1 LPIAAVQVVVGIWNI
16 RIPEVLNLITNVPE
30 EISREVTSSEHVLWA
45 GQPKQGVVFRG
56 SDAFL
61 IPFSLL
67 WGGFAFFWEASVL
80 QAPTAPGFFPLF
92 GIPFVCVG
100 IYLIVG
106 RFFADAK
113 QRSRTFYAITNE
125 RILIIS
131 GLFSR
136 RVKSLNLRTL
146 ADLSISEGSNGEG
159 SISFGGGSPF
169 GSMFGSMPGWPGSEV
184 YVGPRF
190 DVIPSAKAVFD
201 IIRNAQRAS
210 S

>member
-1 LPIAAVQVVVGIWNI
+1 MTQDI
-16 RIPEVLNLITNVPE
+16 PE
-30 EISREVTSSEHVLWA
+30 EISREVAGSERVLWA
-45 GQPKQGVVFRG
+45 GQPRQGVFLRG
-56 SDAFL
+56 TDAFL

-80 QAPTAPGFFPLF
+80 EAPNAPGFFALF
-92 GIPFVCVG
+92 GIPFVGVG
-100 IYLIVG
+100 VYLIFG

-113 QRSRTFYAITNE
+113 QRERTFYVVTNE

-136 RVKSLNLRTL
+136 KVKSLNLRTL
-146 ADLSISEGSNGEG
+146 ADLSLSEGSDGEG

-169 GSMFGSMPGWPGSEV
+169 GSMFGSMPGWPGTDA

-190 DVIPSAKAVFD
+190 ALIPGARSVFD
-201 IIRNAQRAS
+201 IIRGAQRES
-210 S
+210 P